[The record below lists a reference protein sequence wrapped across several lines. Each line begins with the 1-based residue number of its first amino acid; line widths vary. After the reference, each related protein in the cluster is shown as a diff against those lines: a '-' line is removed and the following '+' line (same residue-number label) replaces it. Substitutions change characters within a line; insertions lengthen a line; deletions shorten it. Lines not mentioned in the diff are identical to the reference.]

1 MLEFAKAASR
11 LDLVS
16 PSGLR
21 AFFDLGAQLAAK
33 GVDVISLGLGDLDL
47 PLPKIIE
54 KAMIAAIKQGHVRY
68 TSNKGI
74 PELRLAIAER
84 YKKTFGLK
92 YAWDEEVLVTVG
104 ALEGLLDIMLGLLN
118 PGDRVL
124 VQEPAFGYFQNQALL
139 AGAQVEQ
146 IPLGPR
152 FDLDVDRYA
161 EALNQRKTK
170 MIVIN
175 SPCNPTGSIASR
187 SKVLELVELARDH
200 NCLVVSDEAYE
211 FLRFD
216 GKSHTCAAEAC
227 QDNVIIVN
235 SFSKCFIMTGLR
247 LGYVVAPASI
257 MKSIAQIHQYN
268 TACAAAPIQEAATV
282 ALRDP
287 QAMHAFIKRNL
298 AVLNKRRKTAIEHFT
313 KIPGLSLPYEPLGA
327 FYLFPSCKGT
337 GLSGFDFATKVLN
350 EAGVIVIPG
359 DNFGNSFADS
369 VRISYSSA
377 PANRLLEAASR
388 ITHLTEN

>member
-1 MLEFAKAASR
+1 MLEFSKAASR
-11 LDLVS
+11 LDQVS

-54 KAMIAAIKQGHVRY
+54 KALISAIKQGCIRY

-84 YKKTFGLK
+84 YNDTFGLK

-124 VQEPAFGYFQNQALL
+124 IQEPAFGYFQHQATL
-139 AGAQVEQ
+139 AGAEVEQ
-146 IPLGPR
+146 IPLTPR
-152 FDLDVDRYA
+152 FDLDVDRFA
-161 EALNQRKTK
+161 EALSQRKTR

-187 SKVLELVELARDH
+187 SKVLKLVELARDH
-200 NCLVVSDEAYE
+200 GCLVVSDEAYE
-211 FLRFD
+211 FLRYD
-216 GKSHTCAAEAC
+216 GKAHTCAAEAC

-235 SFSKCFIMTGLR
+235 SFSKAFIMTGLR
-247 LGYVVAPASI
+247 LGYVVAPAALL
-257 MKSIAQIHQYN
+257 KPIAQIHQYN
-268 TACAAAPIQEAATV
+268 TACAAAPIQEAAAV
-282 ALRDP
+282 ALRDSK
-287 QAMHAFIKRNL
+287 AMNAFIKRNL
-298 AVLNKRRKTAIEHFT
+298 RVLNERRKTAIEHFV
-313 KIPGLSLPYEPLGA
+313 KIPGLTLPYKPLGA
-327 FYLFPSCKGT
+327 FYLFPNCKGT
-337 GLSGFDFATKVLN
+337 GLNGYDFATKVLN

-359 DNFGNSFADS
+359 DNFGSSFSDYI
-369 VRISYSSA
+369 RISYSSA
-377 PANRLLEAASR
+377 PSSRLLEAASR
-388 ITHLTEN
+388 IKHLAGH